1 MFSWFD
7 SLIWRG
13 WKKTLT
19 VGDLWTLPFYNR
31 CSHIIPVWDKN
42 WSLETKQSLIHKKPV
57 SILTTMIRCFGSTF
71 AWSSILNLIYT
82 ILQFVSPQ
90 LVNLLIGYVESDE
103 PSWRGSLY
111 IVTLIVV
118 TIINTVINAQALY
131 LQYDIGLRIK
141 TSLISAIY
149 RKSLK
154 LSSGAK
160 KVMTVGETTNLM
172 ALDAQRFMDVVPY
185 LNMAWTS
192 PVGIILCM
200 YFLWGILGPSSLAG
214 LAVMVL
220 MIPLNG
226 VAAAKMKKYQISM
239 MKEKDKRVKLMDEIL
254 NGMKVLK
261 LYAWEPSFAE
271 HVLGIRSKEIKY
283 LKDAALLNAFTTF
296 LWTCAPVLVALSSF
310 AVFVMVS
317 EDNVLDAQ
325 TAFVSLTYFNMLR
338 IPLNFLPSL
347 IVYLV
352 QVNVSL
358 KRINNFMNAEE
369 LDPTNVTHDKEF
381 NSPIVA
387 SNASFTWDSEE
398 KPILQNVSC
407 RVEDGSLTAVVGAV
421 GSGKSSLLAAFLGDM
436 KRTRGLVNVLGKI
449 AYVPQQAWIQNS
461 TLRGNITFGKRYNKD
476 LYNRVVESCALAPDL
491 EMLPGGDQT
500 EIGEKGINL
509 SGGQKQRISMARSVY
524 NNGSLYLLDD
534 PLSAVDAH
542 VGKHIFER
550 VIGPRGLLRN
560 KTRVLVTHGVSF
572 LPEVDNILVMKDG
585 TITESGSYE
594 ELLAQKGAFADFLVQ
609 YLSEKKE
616 EELDPETESELEEIQ
631 KNLEKHLGKKNV
643 ERQLSRSKTATAISD
658 LAKHRVTRSRV
669 MSVGEE
675 EDQVTRVGQ
684 NLIETEKAEVGGVS
698 WRVYSY
704 YAKSVGYSSTLLSM
718 IFLFAFQGFQVAGNI
733 WLSRWSDDPLASTQ
747 DSTRD
752 MYLGVY
758 GALGLG
764 QGLCIMIGSLMLAIF
779 TLNAA
784 FKLHSTLLMRIMR
797 SPMSFFETTPLGRI
811 LNRFSKDVD
820 IVDTMI
826 PMNIRLLFNMLMSVL
841 GTVVVIVFAI
851 PLFIV
856 VIIPVALVYYFVQ
869 KLYVATARQVKRLE
883 SISRSPIYTH
893 FSESISGAST
903 IRAYDRDDDFILE
916 NENRIDNNQICYYPG
931 YVSSRWLS
939 VRLEIIGN
947 IVLMFAALFAVLS
960 RGSIEPGLVGLSL
973 SYALNVTGQLNM
985 LVRQSSEVETNLVSV
1000 ERIKEYQ
1007 EIVQEAAFDAP
1018 ENDPG
1023 EEWPEHGVIKF
1034 DNYQTRYREG
1044 LDLVLRGID
1053 CKIGSTEKV
1062 GIVGRTG
1069 AGKSSLTL
1077 ALFRIIESAGGSIE
1091 IDDVNISH
1099 LGLGKLRSRITI
1111 IPQDPVLFAGNIPH
1125 ILENNKG
1132 HQIRV

>member
-1 MFSWFD
+1 MRKTFVLHQSNYVFLRYVETD
-7 SLIWRG
+7 EPAWRG
-13 WKKTLT
+13 
-19 VGDLWTLPFYNR
+19 Y
-31 CSHIIPVWDKN
+31 
-42 WSLETKQSLIHKKPV
+42 
-57 SILTTMIRCFGSTF
+57 
-71 AWSSILNLIYT
+71 
-82 ILQFVSPQ
+82 
-90 LVNLLIGYVESDE
+90 
-103 PSWRGSLY
+103 LY
-111 IVTLIVV
+111 IITLFVV
-118 TIINTVINAQALY
+118 TIINTIINVQALFI
-131 LQYDIGLRIK
+131 QYDIGLRIK

-154 LSSGAK
+154 LSSGSR

-172 ALDAQRFMDVVPY
+172 ALDAQRFMDVVPF

-192 PVGIILCM
+192 PLGIILCM

-226 VAAAKMKKYQISM
+226 IVAAKMKKYQISM

-271 HVLGIRSKEIKY
+271 QVLGIRSKEIKY

-310 AVFVMVS
+310 TVFVLVS

-358 KRINNFMNAEE
+358 KRINAFMNAEE
-369 LDPTNVTHDKEF
+369 LDPNNVTHDKEF

-387 SNASFTWDSEE
+387 ANASFTWDKDE
-398 KPILQNVSC
+398 KPVLQDVSC
-407 RVEDGSLTAVVGAV
+407 RVDEGSLTAIVGAV
-421 GSGKSSLLAAFLGDM
+421 GSGKSSLLSALLGDM
-436 KRTRGLVNVLGKI
+436 KRTKGIVNVFGKI

-461 TLRGNITFGKRYNKD
+461 TLQGNITFGKRYNKE
-476 LYNRVVESCALAPDL
+476 LYNRVVDSCALGPDL

-524 NNGSLYLLDD
+524 SNGSLYLLDD

-542 VGKHIFER
+542 VGKHIFEK
-550 VIGPRGLLRN
+550 VIGPQGLLRN

-572 LPEVDNILVMKDG
+572 LPEVDKILVMKDG
-585 TITESGSYE
+585 TITETGSYE
-594 ELLAQKGAFADFLVQ
+594 ELLAQKGAFAEFLVQ

-631 KNLEKHLGKKNV
+631 KNLEKHLGKKNL
-643 ERQLSRSKTATAISD
+643 ERQLSKTKTATAISD
-658 LAKHRVTRSRV
+658 LARYKSDTSKNRVVSI
-669 MSVGEE
+669 SEE
-675 EDQVTRVGQ
+675 EEQGTRVGQ

-698 WRVYSY
+698 WKVYSY
-704 YAKSVGYSSTLLSM
+704 YAKSVGFLSSLLAM
-718 IFLFAFQGFQVAGNI
+718 GFLFSYQGFQVAGNI
-733 WLSRWSDDPLASTQ
+733 WLSKWSDDPLASTQ

-784 FKLHSTLLMRIMR
+784 SKLHSTLLMRIMR

-826 PMNIRLLFNMLMSVL
+826 PMNIRLMFNMMMSVS
-841 GTVVVIVFAI
+841 GTVVVIVFALPI
-851 PLFIV
+851 FIV
-856 VIIPVALVYYFVQ
+856 VIIPVGIVYYFVQ
-869 KLYVATARQVKRLE
+869 KFYVSTARQVKRLE

-903 IRAYDRDDDFILE
+903 IRAFDRDDDFILE
-916 NENRIDNNQICYYPG
+916 NESRIDNNQICYYPG

-960 RGSIEPGLVGLSL
+960 RGSINPGSVGLSL

-985 LVRQSSEVETNLVSV
+985 LVRQSSEVETNMVSV

-1007 EIVQEAAFDAP
+1007 EIVQEAAFDVP

-1023 EEWPEHGVIKF
+1023 NEWPEHGVIKF

-1053 CKIGSTEKV
+1053 CKVSSTEKI

-1091 IDDVNISH
+1091 IDDVNIAQ

-1111 IPQDPVLFAGNIPH
+1111 IPQDPVLFAGI
-1125 ILENNKG
+1125 IISE
-1132 HQIRV
+1132 I

>member
-1 MFSWFD
+1 
-7 SLIWRG
+7 
-13 WKKTLT
+13 
-19 VGDLWTLPFYNR
+19 
-31 CSHIIPVWDKN
+31 
-42 WSLETKQSLIHKKPV
+42 
-57 SILTTMIRCFGSTF
+57 
-71 AWSSILNLIYT
+71 
-82 ILQFVSPQ
+82 
-90 LVNLLIGYVESDE
+90 
-103 PSWRGSLY
+103 
-111 IVTLIVV
+111 
-118 TIINTVINAQALY
+118 
-131 LQYDIGLRIK
+131 
-141 TSLISAIY
+141 
-149 RKSLK
+149 
-154 LSSGAK
+154 
-160 KVMTVGETTNLM
+160 MTVGETTNLM
-172 ALDAQRFMDVVPY
+172 AIDTQKFMDLIPF

-192 PVGIILCM
+192 PLSIILCM

-226 VAAAKMKKYQISM
+226 MVASKMKKYQIAM

-254 NGMKVLK
+254 NGIKVLK

-271 HVLGIRSKEIKY
+271 QILGIRNKEIKY

-310 AVFVMVS
+310 TVYVLID
-317 EDNVLDAQ
+317 ENNVLDAQ

-358 KRINNFMNAEE
+358 KRINKFMNSDE
-369 LDPTNVTHDKEF
+369 LDPNNVSHEKVF
-381 NSPIVA
+381 QSPIVA
-387 SNASFTWDSEE
+387 RNASFTWDTED
-398 KPILQNVSC
+398 KPTLHDITC
-407 RVEDGSLTAVVGAV
+407 RVDEGSLTAVVGTV
-421 GSGKSSLLAAFLGDM
+421 GSGKSSLLSALLGEM
-436 KRTRGLVNVLGKI
+436 KRTKGIANVFGKI
-449 AYVPQQAWIQNS
+449 AYVPQQAWIQNL
-461 TLRGNITFGKRYNKD
+461 TLKGNITFGKRLNKD
-476 LYNRVVESCALAPDL
+476 LYDRVVEACALGPDL

-500 EIGEKGINL
+500 EIGEKGINM

-524 NNGSLYLLDD
+524 SNGSLYLLDD

-542 VGKHIFER
+542 VGKHIFEK

-560 KTRVLVTHGVSF
+560 KTRLLVTHGVSF
-572 LPEVDNILVMKDG
+572 LPQVDNILVMKDG
-585 TITESGSYE
+585 SITESGSYN

-631 KNLEKHLGKKNV
+631 KNLEKHLGKSNLQK
-643 ERQLSRSKTATAISD
+643 QLAKTKTATAISD
-658 LAKHRVTRSRV
+658 LAKTKGDNARSRNT
-669 MSVGEE
+669 MNRLLSES
-675 EDQVTRVGQ
+675 EDNNRMKPKVGQ
-684 NLIETEKAEVGGVS
+684 NLIEVEKSEVGGVS
-698 WRVYSY
+698 WKVYAN
-704 YAKSVGYSSTLLSM
+704 YAKSVGLWASLVSM
-718 IFLFAFQGFQVAGNI
+718 LFLFSFQGFQVAGNI

-747 DSTRD
+747 ISTRN
-752 MYLGVY
+752 MYLSVY
-758 GALGLG
+758 GVLGLM
-764 QGLCIMIGSLMLAIF
+764 QGLCIMIGSLLLAIF

-784 FKLHSTLLMRIMR
+784 FKLHSTMLFRIMR

-811 LNRFSKDVD
+811 LNRFSKDID
-820 IVDTMI
+820 IVDLQI
-826 PMNIRLLFNMLMSVL
+826 PMNIRLLFNMCMSVM
-841 GTVVVIVFAI
+841 GTVVVIVFAMPI
-851 PLFIV
+851 FIV
-856 VIIPVALVYYFVQ
+856 VIIPVGGIYYFVQ
-869 KLYVATARQVKRLE
+869 RVYVSTARQVKRME
-883 SISRSPIYTH
+883 SITRSPIYTH

-903 IRAYDRDDDFILE
+903 IRAYSRDDDFILE
-916 NENRIDNNQICYYPG
+916 NETRIDNNQTCYYPG

-960 RGSIEPGLVGLSL
+960 RGSINPGSVGLSL

-985 LVRQSSEVETNLVSV
+985 LVRQSSEVETNMVAV
-1000 ERIKEYQ
+1000 ERISEYQ
-1007 EIVQEAAFDAP
+1007 DIVQEAAFDVP

-1023 EEWPEHGVIKF
+1023 SEWPEHGVIKF

-1053 CKIGSTEKV
+1053 CHVESMEKI

-1077 ALFRIIESAGGSIE
+1077 ALFRIIESAGGCIE

-1099 LGLGKLRSRITI
+1099 LGLGKLRSSITI
-1111 IPQDPVLFAGNIPH
+1111 IPQDPVLFAGI
-1125 ILENNKG
+1125 
-1132 HQIRV
+1132 